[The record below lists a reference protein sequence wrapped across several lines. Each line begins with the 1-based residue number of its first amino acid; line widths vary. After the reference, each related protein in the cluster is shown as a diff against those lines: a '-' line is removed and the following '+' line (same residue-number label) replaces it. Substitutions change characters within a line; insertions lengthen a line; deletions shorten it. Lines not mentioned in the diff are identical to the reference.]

1 MLNRITL
8 TGRLTRDPVLR
19 QPRSGIPVA
28 SFSQAVN
35 RNFKDKVTGETPVD
49 FIDIVAWR
57 HVGEFVAKYFTKGRV
72 AVVDGRLQIRDW
84 TDKEGNKRRV
94 AEVVANDVY
103 FGDSAKRAQNES
115 GPIPARP
122 TARGYEADSDRELP
136 F

>member
-19 QPRSGIPVA
+19 QTQSGIPVA
-28 SFSQAVN
+28 SFSLAVN
-35 RNFKDKVTGETPVD
+35 RNFKDKATGETPVD

-115 GPIPARP
+115 PIHARP
-122 TARGYEADSDRELP
+122 AARGYEADADRELP